1 LTVVPSSSRTT
12 YRELF
17 SISTF
22 PRLAVGVLL
31 ARTAS
36 QMMLLT
42 LVLFVLQR
50 FHSPSLAGITVF
62 LSIAPGVALSPLAG
76 ALLDRHGRVRL
87 ITLDYLVGTV
97 TLAMIAG
104 LDFGG
109 QLTPWVLLPIVTI
122 SSLTYSLSNS
132 GARSLLPLIVPK
144 RLWDRV
150 NALDSIAY
158 ALTIGAGPAAA
169 GALIALSGP
178 RLALMVTAAVFLVA
192 ALLIVRVPEPVV
204 ANGSRHVLEDA
215 WAGLKYVL
223 IHNGTLRGIA
233 LVVSIMNLGWG
244 ILLVAIPVMVMQRLH
259 GGPALVGGLWAVF
272 GLASVPSALAFG
284 RVNTEGRERTVM
296 VISDVVA
303 GLAVATLAFAGN
315 LWMVAA
321 AILIAGLSNGPFDVS
336 MFSMRQRRTD
346 PAWFGRAFAVSMGL
360 NWAGQP
366 IGSALSGPVI
376 HLGLTVAFLVAA
388 AFMLVA
394 AALLHRVIPAEYAGR
409 MEPESARQSR
419 RDRPVE
425 ESPSSAE
432 QGAG

>member
-17 SISTF
+17 SIPTF

-97 TLAMIAG
+97 TLALIAG

-169 GALIALSGP
+169 GALIALAGP

-204 ANGSRHVLEDA
+204 ANGSRHVLADA

-244 ILLVAIPVMVMQRLH
+244 ILLVAIPVMVLQRLH

-296 VISDVVA
+296 VISEVVA
-303 GLAVATLAFAGN
+303 GLAVAILAFASN
-315 LWMVAA
+315 IWTVAA
-321 AILIAGLSNGPFDVS
+321 AILIAGISNGPFDVS

-394 AALLHRVIPAEYAGR
+394 AALLHWVIPAEHAGT
-409 MEPESARQSR
+409 MATESARQSR

>member
-1 LTVVPSSSRTT
+1 MVVPSSKRTT
-12 YRELF
+12 YRDLF
-17 SISTF
+17 AIPTF
-22 PRLAVGVLL
+22 PRLATSVML

-62 LSIAPGVALSPLAG
+62 LAIAPGVALSPVAG

-97 TLAMIAG
+97 TLALIAG

-109 QLTPWVLLPIVTI
+109 RLTPWVLLPIVAA

-132 GARSLLPLIVPK
+132 GARSLVPLIVPK
-144 RLWDRV
+144 PLWDRA

-158 ALTIGAGPAAA
+158 ALTMGVGPASA
-169 GALIALSGP
+169 GALTAWSGP
-178 RLALMVTAAVFLVA
+178 RLALMVTAAVFLLA
-192 ALLIVRVPEPVV
+192 AVLIVRLPEPMV
-204 ANGSRHVLEDA
+204 ANGSRPVFAEAL
-215 WAGLKYVL
+215 AGLKYVV
-223 IHNGTLRGIA
+223 IHNPTLRG
-233 LVVSIMNLGWG
+233 LVLVLSLMNLGFG
-244 ILLVAIPVMVMQRLH
+244 VLLVALPVMVLQRLH
-259 GGPALVGGLWAVF
+259 GDPALVGVLWAAF
-272 GLASVPSALAFG
+272 GLASVPTALLSG
-284 RVNTEGRERTVM
+284 RFDSEGRERAVM
-296 VISDVVA
+296 AVSDVVA
-303 GLAVATLAFAGN
+303 GLAIVVLAFAAN
-315 LWMVAA
+315 AWIVAA
-321 AILIAGLSNGPFDVS
+321 AMLIVGLATGPFDVS

-346 PAWFGRAFAVSMGL
+346 PAWYGRAFAVSMGL

-366 IGSALSGPVI
+366 IGSAISGPLI
-376 HLGLTVAFLVAA
+376 NIGLTVAFLVAA
-388 AFMLVA
+388 AFMLLA
-394 AALLHRVIPAEYAGR
+394 AGLVRAVIPAEHAGTIA
-409 MEPESARQSR
+409 PESARQSR

>member
-1 LTVVPSSSRTT
+1 MAVPSSNRTT

-17 SISTF
+17 SIPTF
-22 PRLAVGVLL
+22 PRLATGVLL

-62 LSIAPGVALSPLAG
+62 LSIAPGVALSPVAG

-97 TLAMIAG
+97 TLALIAG

-109 QLTPWVLLPIVTI
+109 QLTPWVMLPIVTV

-158 ALTIGAGPAAA
+158 AVTMGAGPAAA
-169 GALIALSGP
+169 GALTAWAGP
-178 RLALMVTAAVFLVA
+178 RLALIVTAGVFLVTA
-192 ALLIVRVPEPVV
+192 VLIVRVPEPMV
-204 ANGSRHVLEDA
+204 ANGSRRVLAEA
-215 WAGLKYVL
+215 WAGLKYVMV
-223 IHNGTLRGIA
+223 HNVALRGIA
-233 LVVSIMNLGWG
+233 LVVSMMNLGWG
-244 ILLVAIPVMVMQRLH
+244 ILLVAIPVLVMQRLH
-259 GGPALVGGLWAVF
+259 GGPALVGALWAVF

-296 VISDVVA
+296 AVSDVVG
-303 GLAVATLAFAGN
+303 GLAVGVLAFTAN
-315 LWMVAA
+315 VWMVAA
-321 AILIAGLSNGPFDVS
+321 AMLIAGLSNGPFDVA
-336 MFSMRQRRTD
+336 MFSLRQRRTD

-366 IGSALSGPVI
+366 IGSAFSGPLI
-376 HLGLTVAFLVAA
+376 HLGLTGAFVVAA
-388 AFMLVA
+388 AFMLLA
-394 AALLHRVIPAEYAGR
+394 AGLVRWVIPAEPAGTISS
-409 MEPESARQSR
+409 ESARQSR

>member
-1 LTVVPSSSRTT
+1 VPAPNRAT
-12 YRELF
+12 YRDLF
-17 SISTF
+17 HIRSF
-22 PRLAVGVLL
+22 PRLATSVVL

-62 LSIAPGVALSPLAG
+62 LSIAPGVALSPIAG

-87 ITLDYLVGTV
+87 ITLDYLVGFV
-97 TLAMIAG
+97 TLALIAG
-104 LDFGG
+104 LDLSGG
-109 QLTPWVLLPIVTI
+109 LTPWVLLPIVTI

-132 GARSLLPLIVPK
+132 GARSLLPLIIPA

-158 ALTIGAGPAAA
+158 AVTIGAGPAFA
-169 GALIALSGP
+169 GALTAWAGP
-178 RLALMVTAAVFLVA
+178 RLALSVTAAVFLLA
-192 ALLIVRVPEPVV
+192 AVLIMPLAEPVV
-204 ANGSRHVLEDA
+204 AGGARSVVADA
-215 WAGLKYVL
+215 WAGLSYVL
-223 IHNGTLRGIA
+223 VHNAALRGIA
-233 LVVSIMNLGWG
+233 LTVSILNVGFG
-244 ILLVAIPVMVMQRLH
+244 ILVVALPVMVLQRLH
-259 GGPALVGGLWAVF
+259 GNPALVGGLWAVY
-272 GLASVPSALAFG
+272 GLASVPSALIAG
-284 RVNTEGRERTVM
+284 RISSEGRERLVMTVTD
-296 VISDVVA
+296 VIA
-303 GLAVATLAFAGN
+303 GLAVALIAFAAN
-315 LWMVAA
+315 AWLVAA
-321 AILIAGLSNGPFDVS
+321 ALLIAGLANGPFDVS

-346 PAWFGRAFAVSMGL
+346 RAWYGRAFAVSMGL

-366 IGSALSGPVI
+366 IGSAISGPLI

-388 AFMLVA
+388 GLMLLA
-394 AALLHRVIPAEYAGR
+394 AGLVRWVIPAEPAGTI
-409 MEPESARQSR
+409 PIESARQSR

>member
-1 LTVVPSSSRTT
+1 MPPSNRTT
-12 YRELF
+12 YRDLF
-17 SISTF
+17 RIPSF
-22 PRLAVGVLL
+22 PRLATGVIL
-31 ARTAS
+31 ARTAN

-62 LSIAPGVALSPLAG
+62 LSIAPGVALSPIAG

-104 LDFGG
+104 LDVSGR
-109 QLTPWVLLPIVTI
+109 LTPWVLLPIVTI

-158 ALTIGAGPAAA
+158 ALTVGAGPALA
-169 GALIALSGP
+169 GALTAWAGA
-178 RLALMVTAAVFLVA
+178 RLALTVTAAVYLLA
-192 ALLIVRVPEPVV
+192 AVLIMRLPEPVV
-204 ANGSRHVLEDA
+204 AGGSRSVLSDA
-215 WAGLKYVL
+215 WAGLTYVL
-223 IHNGTLRGIA
+223 VHNPALRGIA
-233 LVVSIMNLGWG
+233 LTASLVNLGFG
-244 ILLVAIPVMVMQRLH
+244 ILLIAVPVMVLQRLH
-259 GGPALVGGLWAVF
+259 GNPALVGGLWAIF
-272 GLASVPSALAFG
+272 GLASVLAALIAG
-284 RVNTEGRERTVM
+284 RISSEGRERLVM
-296 VISDVVA
+296 IASDVVF
-303 GLAVATLAFAGN
+303 GLAVALLAFVGN
-315 LWMVAA
+315 IWLVAVA
-321 AILIAGLSNGPFDVS
+321 MLIAGLTQGPFDVS

-346 PAWFGRAFAVSMGL
+346 PAWYGRAFAISMGL

-366 IGSALSGPVI
+366 IGSAVSGPLI
-376 HLGLTVAFLVAA
+376 QMGLTVAFLVAA
-388 AFMLVA
+388 ALMLLA
-394 AALLHRVIPAEYAGR
+394 AGLVRWVIPAEPAGTIST
-409 MEPESARQSR
+409 ESARQSR

>member
-1 LTVVPSSSRTT
+1 MAVPSSNRTT

-17 SISTF
+17 SIPTF
-22 PRLAVGVLL
+22 PRLATSVML

-62 LSIAPGVALSPLAG
+62 LAIAPGVLLSPVAG

-87 ITLDYLVGTV
+87 ITLDYLVGTL
-97 TLAMIAG
+97 TLALIAG
-104 LDFGG
+104 LDLSGRM
-109 QLTPWVLLPIVTI
+109 TPGVLLPIVTL

-144 RLWDRV
+144 RLWDRA

-158 ALTIGAGPAAA
+158 ALTMGIGPASA
-169 GALIALSGP
+169 GALTALAGP
-178 RLALMVTAAVFLVA
+178 RLSLIVTAAAFLLAA
-192 ALLIVRVPEPVV
+192 ALIARLPEPAV
-204 ANGSRHVLEDA
+204 ATASRPIVAEA

-223 IHNGTLRGIA
+223 IHNRTLRG
-233 LVVSIMNLGWG
+233 LVLVLSLMNLGLG
-244 ILLVAIPVMVMQRLH
+244 VLLVALPVMVLQRLH
-259 GGPALVGGLWAVF
+259 GDPALVGGLWAVF
-272 GLASVPSALAFG
+272 GLASVPTALLSG
-284 RVNTEGRERTVM
+284 RFDSEGRERVVM
-296 VISDVVA
+296 AVSDVVA
-303 GLAVATLAFAGN
+303 GLAIAVLAFVAN
-315 LWMVAA
+315 AWMAA
-321 AILIAGLSNGPFDVS
+321 AAMLVLGLATGPFDVS

-346 PAWFGRAFAVSMGL
+346 PAWYGRAFAVSMGL

-366 IGSALSGPVI
+366 IGSAISGPLI
-376 HLGLTVAFLVAA
+376 HTGLAVAFLVAA
-388 AFMLVA
+388 AFMLLA
-394 AALLHRVIPAEYAGR
+394 AGLVRWVIPVEHAGTISS
-409 MEPESARQSR
+409 ESARQSR

>member
-1 LTVVPSSSRTT
+1 MPSSNHTT

-17 SISTF
+17 QIPTF
-22 PRLAVGVLL
+22 PRLATGVLL

-62 LSIAPGVALSPLAG
+62 LSIAPGVALSPIAG

-87 ITLDYLVGTV
+87 ITLDYLVGAV
-97 TLAMIAG
+97 TLSLIAG

-109 QLTPWVLLPIVTI
+109 RLTPWVLLPIVAV

-144 RLWDRV
+144 RLWDRA

-158 ALTIGAGPAAA
+158 ALTMGAGPASA
-169 GALIALSGP
+169 GALTAWAGP
-178 RLALMVTAAVFLVA
+178 RLALTVTAAVFLVA
-192 ALLIVRVPEPVV
+192 AVVIVRLPEPVV
-204 ANGSRHVLEDA
+204 GNGSRPVFAEA

-223 IHNGTLRGIA
+223 VHNTALRGIA
-233 LVVSIMNLGWG
+233 LVVSIMNLGFG
-244 ILLVAIPVMVMQRLH
+244 VLLVALPVMVLQRLH
-259 GGPALVGGLWAVF
+259 GDPALVGVLWAAF
-272 GLASVPSALAFG
+272 GLASVPSALIAG
-284 RVNTEGRERTVM
+284 RINSEGRERLVM
-296 VISDVVA
+296 IVCDLVA
-303 GLAVATLAFAGN
+303 GLAVAVLAFAGN
-315 LWMVAA
+315 AWIVAA
-321 AILIAGLSNGPFDVS
+321 MMLIAGLSNGPFDVS

-346 PAWFGRAFAVSMGL
+346 PAWYGRAFAVSMGL
-360 NWAGQP
+360 NWGGQP
-366 IGSALSGPVI
+366 IGSAISGPLI
-376 HLGLTVAFLVAA
+376 HIGLTSAFLVAA
-388 AFMLVA
+388 AFMLLA
-394 AALLHRVIPAEYAGR
+394 AGMVRWVIPAEHAGTIA
-409 MEPESARQSR
+409 PESARQSR